1 MWGRV
6 RVRARLE
13 GDCRIDD
20 GWMGDFP
27 LLKDTGGL
35 SHEVGSTPQ
44 TWFSHTD
51 KTVCAKLS
59 RYELDVDK
67 YAAVMERVMLV
78 FTHL

>member
-1 MWGRV
+1 M
-6 RVRARLE
+6 
-13 GDCRIDD
+13 
-20 GWMGDFP
+20 
-27 LLKDTGGL
+27 KDTGGL